1 MPDIRLVALDL
12 DGTVFNDEKEI
23 TPRTLEAIRAAI
35 AKGVDVIPA
44 TGRVASGVPEAFLR
58 IPGVR
63 YALTSNGAS
72 VVELSTGKPLVNL
85 PFDAA
90 LASDI
95 YDIVA
100 ATGGAM
106 GIFIGGKAY
115 TDYFGANDGLA
126 LMPPALRR
134 YLRDSRIVV
143 DDMHA
148 VFAAHPHEVEKFS
161 ITYRDNAA
169 RDAAWQAVASRFNV
183 EITSSIPNNMEINA
197 PATLRREFDEII
209 VCTGSHPKTLPVKG
223 FNKTINFTQLLL
235 NQVDAGDRIVF
246 FGGGLLAL
254 AEKLGLRRD
263 QVMAVGD
270 SGNDLA
276 MIQAAGYGIAM
287 GNATPDVLAAA
298 RYVTDDNNHDGVAK
312 AIETYV
318 LKG

>member
-1 MPDIRLVALDL
+1 M
-12 DGTVFNDEKEI
+12 
-23 TPRTLEAIRAAI
+23 
-35 AKGVDVIPA
+35 
-44 TGRVASGVPEAFLR
+44 ASGVPGKRFCA

-197 PATLRREFDEII
+197 PGVTK
-209 VCTGSHPKTLPVKG
+209 GSGLKTLAVP
-223 FNKTINFTQLLL
+223 
-235 NQVDAGDRIVF
+235 
-246 FGGGLLAL
+246 GLAMN
-254 AEKLGLRRD
+254 
-263 QVMAVGD
+263 QVMACGD
-270 SGNDLA
+270 SGNDIS
-276 MIQAAGYGIAM
+276 MIQASRVRHCDGQLPHRMFWPPPAM
-287 GNATPDVLAAA
+287 
-298 RYVTDDNNHDGVAK
+298 
-312 AIETYV
+312 
-318 LKG
+318 

>member
-23 TPRTLEAIRAAI
+23 TSRTLEAIRAAI

-115 TDYFGANDGLA
+115 TDYFGANDGLD

-197 PATLRREFDEII
+197 PGVTK
-209 VCTGSHPKTLPVKG
+209 GSGLKTLAD
-223 FNKTINFTQLLL
+223 T
-235 NQVDAGDRIVF
+235 
-246 FGGGLLAL
+246 
-254 AEKLGLRRD
+254 LGLAMN
-263 QVMAVGD
+263 QVMACGD

>member
-1 MPDIRLVALDL
+1 M
-12 DGTVFNDEKEI
+12 
-23 TPRTLEAIRAAI
+23 
-35 AKGVDVIPA
+35 
-44 TGRVASGVPEAFLR
+44 ASGVPEAFLR

-169 RDAAWQAVASRFNV
+169 RDTAWQAVASRFNV

-197 PATLRREFDEII
+197 PGVTK
-209 VCTGSHPKTLPVKG
+209 GSGLKTLAD
-223 FNKTINFTQLLL
+223 T
-235 NQVDAGDRIVF
+235 
-246 FGGGLLAL
+246 
-254 AEKLGLRRD
+254 LGLAMN
-263 QVMAVGD
+263 QVMACGD

>member
-197 PATLRREFDEII
+197 PGVTKGSGLKNAGRYPGPGDE
-209 VCTGSHPKTLPVKG
+209 P
-223 FNKTINFTQLLL
+223 
-235 NQVDAGDRIVF
+235 GD
-246 FGGGLLAL
+246 
-254 AEKLGLRRD
+254 GLRRFRQRPCHD
-263 QVMAVGD
+263 PGRRVRHCDGQRHTGC
-270 SGNDLA
+270 SGRRPLCNGR
-276 MIQAAGYGIAM
+276 QQ
-287 GNATPDVLAAA
+287 P
-298 RYVTDDNNHDGVAK
+298 
-312 AIETYV
+312 
-318 LKG
+318 

>member
-148 VFAAHPHEVEKFS
+148 VFAATRTRWKS
-161 ITYRDNAA
+161 S
-169 RDAAWQAVASRFNV
+169 ASP
-183 EITSSIPNNMEINA
+183 IGTMP
-197 PATLRREFDEII
+197 PAMPPGRLLPAGLMLRL
-209 VCTGSHPKTLPVKG
+209 LPA
-223 FNKTINFTQLLL
+223 FPTTW
-235 NQVDAGDRIVF
+235 R
-246 FGGGLLAL
+246 
-254 AEKLGLRRD
+254 
-263 QVMAVGD
+263 
-270 SGNDLA
+270 S
-276 MIQAAGYGIAM
+276 
-287 GNATPDVLAAA
+287 TPPA
-298 RYVTDDNNHDGVAK
+298 
-312 AIETYV
+312 
-318 LKG
+318 

>member
-100 ATGGAM
+100 AMGGAM

-143 DDMHA
+143 DDMQCS
-148 VFAAHPHEVEKFS
+148 PPTRTRWKS
-161 ITYRDNAA
+161 S
-169 RDAAWQAVASRFNV
+169 ASP
-183 EITSSIPNNMEINA
+183 IGTMP
-197 PATLRREFDEII
+197 PAMPPGRLLPAGLMLRL
-209 VCTGSHPKTLPVKG
+209 LPA
-223 FNKTINFTQLLL
+223 FPTTW
-235 NQVDAGDRIVF
+235 R
-246 FGGGLLAL
+246 
-254 AEKLGLRRD
+254 
-263 QVMAVGD
+263 
-270 SGNDLA
+270 S
-276 MIQAAGYGIAM
+276 
-287 GNATPDVLAAA
+287 TPPA
-298 RYVTDDNNHDGVAK
+298 
-312 AIETYV
+312 
-318 LKG
+318 

>member
-106 GIFIGGKAY
+106 DIFIGGKAY

-161 ITYRDNAA
+161 ITYRDNTA

-197 PATLRREFDEII
+197 PA
-209 VCTGSHPKTLPVKG
+209 
-223 FNKTINFTQLLL
+223 
-235 NQVDAGDRIVF
+235 
-246 FGGGLLAL
+246 
-254 AEKLGLRRD
+254 
-263 QVMAVGD
+263 
-270 SGNDLA
+270 
-276 MIQAAGYGIAM
+276 
-287 GNATPDVLAAA
+287 
-298 RYVTDDNNHDGVAK
+298 
-312 AIETYV
+312 
-318 LKG
+318 

>member
-1 MPDIRLVALDL
+1 
-12 DGTVFNDEKEI
+12 
-23 TPRTLEAIRAAI
+23 
-35 AKGVDVIPA
+35 
-44 TGRVASGVPEAFLR
+44 
-58 IPGVR
+58 
-63 YALTSNGAS
+63 
-72 VVELSTGKPLVNL
+72 
-85 PFDAA
+85 
-90 LASDI
+90 
-95 YDIVA
+95 
-100 ATGGAM
+100 
-106 GIFIGGKAY
+106 
-115 TDYFGANDGLA
+115 
-126 LMPPALRR
+126 MPPALRR

-197 PATLRREFDEII
+197 PGVTK
-209 VCTGSHPKTLPVKG
+209 GSGLKTLAD
-223 FNKTINFTQLLL
+223 TL
-235 NQVDAGDRIVF
+235 D
-246 FGGGLLAL
+246 LAMN
-254 AEKLGLRRD
+254 
-263 QVMAVGD
+263 QVMACGD

>member
-1 MPDIRLVALDL
+1 M
-12 DGTVFNDEKEI
+12 
-23 TPRTLEAIRAAI
+23 
-35 AKGVDVIPA
+35 
-44 TGRVASGVPEAFLR
+44 R

-134 YLRDSRIVV
+134 YLCDSRIVV

-197 PATLRREFDEII
+197 PA
-209 VCTGSHPKTLPVKG
+209 
-223 FNKTINFTQLLL
+223 
-235 NQVDAGDRIVF
+235 
-246 FGGGLLAL
+246 
-254 AEKLGLRRD
+254 
-263 QVMAVGD
+263 
-270 SGNDLA
+270 
-276 MIQAAGYGIAM
+276 
-287 GNATPDVLAAA
+287 
-298 RYVTDDNNHDGVAK
+298 
-312 AIETYV
+312 
-318 LKG
+318 

>member
-126 LMPPALRR
+126 LMPLPCTATCVTAALWWMTCTQCSPPTRTRWKSSASPIGTMPPAMPPGRLLPAGLMLR
-134 YLRDSRIVV
+134 LL
-143 DDMHA
+143 
-148 VFAAHPHEVEKFS
+148 
-161 ITYRDNAA
+161 
-169 RDAAWQAVASRFNV
+169 
-183 EITSSIPNNMEINA
+183 
-197 PATLRREFDEII
+197 PAFPTTWR
-209 VCTGSHPKTLPVKG
+209 S
-223 FNKTINFTQLLL
+223 
-235 NQVDAGDRIVF
+235 
-246 FGGGLLAL
+246 
-254 AEKLGLRRD
+254 
-263 QVMAVGD
+263 
-270 SGNDLA
+270 
-276 MIQAAGYGIAM
+276 
-287 GNATPDVLAAA
+287 TPPA
-298 RYVTDDNNHDGVAK
+298 
-312 AIETYV
+312 
-318 LKG
+318 

>member
-1 MPDIRLVALDL
+1 M
-12 DGTVFNDEKEI
+12 
-23 TPRTLEAIRAAI
+23 
-35 AKGVDVIPA
+35 
-44 TGRVASGVPEAFLR
+44 ASGVPEAFLR

-100 ATGGAM
+100 AAGGAM

-197 PATLRREFDEII
+197 PGVTK
-209 VCTGSHPKTLPVKG
+209 GSGLKTLGRYPG
-223 FNKTINFTQLLL
+223 P
-235 NQVDAGDRIVF
+235 GD
-246 FGGGLLAL
+246 
-254 AEKLGLRRD
+254 EPSDGLRRFRQRPCHD
-263 QVMAVGD
+263 PGRRVRHCDGQRHTGC
-270 SGNDLA
+270 SGRRPLCNGR
-276 MIQAAGYGIAM
+276 QQ
-287 GNATPDVLAAA
+287 P
-298 RYVTDDNNHDGVAK
+298 
-312 AIETYV
+312 
-318 LKG
+318 

>member
-100 ATGGAM
+100 ATGGNRIRRT
-106 GIFIGGKAY
+106 GCIHKHHSPLLFGRLLPS
-115 TDYFGANDGLA
+115 DY
-126 LMPPALRR
+126 
-134 YLRDSRIVV
+134 
-143 DDMHA
+143 
-148 VFAAHPHEVEKFS
+148 
-161 ITYRDNAA
+161 
-169 RDAAWQAVASRFNV
+169 
-183 EITSSIPNNMEINA
+183 
-197 PATLRREFDEII
+197 
-209 VCTGSHPKTLPVKG
+209 
-223 FNKTINFTQLLL
+223 
-235 NQVDAGDRIVF
+235 
-246 FGGGLLAL
+246 
-254 AEKLGLRRD
+254 
-263 QVMAVGD
+263 
-270 SGNDLA
+270 
-276 MIQAAGYGIAM
+276 
-287 GNATPDVLAAA
+287 
-298 RYVTDDNNHDGVAK
+298 
-312 AIETYV
+312 
-318 LKG
+318 

>member
-100 ATGGAM
+100 ATGGA
-106 GIFIGGKAY
+106 GQY
-115 TDYFGANDGLA
+115 LYA
-126 LMPPALRR
+126 L
-134 YLRDSRIVV
+134 
-143 DDMHA
+143 
-148 VFAAHPHEVEKFS
+148 
-161 ITYRDNAA
+161 
-169 RDAAWQAVASRFNV
+169 
-183 EITSSIPNNMEINA
+183 
-197 PATLRREFDEII
+197 
-209 VCTGSHPKTLPVKG
+209 
-223 FNKTINFTQLLL
+223 
-235 NQVDAGDRIVF
+235 
-246 FGGGLLAL
+246 
-254 AEKLGLRRD
+254 
-263 QVMAVGD
+263 
-270 SGNDLA
+270 
-276 MIQAAGYGIAM
+276 
-287 GNATPDVLAAA
+287 
-298 RYVTDDNNHDGVAK
+298 
-312 AIETYV
+312 
-318 LKG
+318 

>member
-100 ATGGAM
+100 AMGGAM

-148 VFAAHPHEVEKFS
+148 VFAAIGTMP
-161 ITYRDNAA
+161 
-169 RDAAWQAVASRFNV
+169 
-183 EITSSIPNNMEINA
+183 
-197 PATLRREFDEII
+197 PAMPPGRLLPAGLMLRL
-209 VCTGSHPKTLPVKG
+209 LPA
-223 FNKTINFTQLLL
+223 FPTTW
-235 NQVDAGDRIVF
+235 R
-246 FGGGLLAL
+246 
-254 AEKLGLRRD
+254 
-263 QVMAVGD
+263 
-270 SGNDLA
+270 S
-276 MIQAAGYGIAM
+276 
-287 GNATPDVLAAA
+287 TPPA
-298 RYVTDDNNHDGVAK
+298 
-312 AIETYV
+312 
-318 LKG
+318 

>member
-1 MPDIRLVALDL
+1 M
-12 DGTVFNDEKEI
+12 
-23 TPRTLEAIRAAI
+23 
-35 AKGVDVIPA
+35 
-44 TGRVASGVPEAFLR
+44 
-58 IPGVR
+58 
-63 YALTSNGAS
+63 
-72 VVELSTGKPLVNL
+72 
-85 PFDAA
+85 
-90 LASDI
+90 
-95 YDIVA
+95 
-100 ATGGAM
+100 GGAM
-106 GIFIGGKAY
+106 GIFIDGKAY

-197 PATLRREFDEII
+197 PGVTK
-209 VCTGSHPKTLPVKG
+209 GSGLKTLAD
-223 FNKTINFTQLLL
+223 T
-235 NQVDAGDRIVF
+235 
-246 FGGGLLAL
+246 
-254 AEKLGLRRD
+254 LGLAMN
-263 QVMAVGD
+263 QVMACGD

>member
-85 PFDAA
+85 PLDAA

-100 ATGGAM
+100 AMGGAM
-106 GIFIGGKAY
+106 SIFIGGKAY

-143 DDMHA
+143 D
-148 VFAAHPHEVEKFS
+148 EKMQ
-161 ITYRDNAA
+161 TTVPGLYA
-169 RDAAWQAVASRFNV
+169 
-183 EITSSIPNNMEINA
+183 
-197 PATLRREFDEII
+197 
-209 VCTGSHPKTLPVKG
+209 
-223 FNKTINFTQLLL
+223 
-235 NQVDAGDRIVF
+235 AGDCT
-246 FGGGLLAL
+246 GGLL
-254 AEKLGLRRD
+254 
-263 QVMAVGD
+263 Q
-270 SGNDLA
+270 
-276 MIQAAGYGIAM
+276 
-287 GNATPDVLAAA
+287 
-298 RYVTDDNNHDGVAK
+298 VAK
-312 AIETYV
+312 AVYEGAQAGTEAAKA
-318 LKG
+318 LRKG

>member
-35 AKGVDVIPA
+35 TKGVDVIPA

-197 PATLRREFDEII
+197 PGVTK
-209 VCTGSHPKTLPVKG
+209 GSGLKTLAD
-223 FNKTINFTQLLL
+223 T
-235 NQVDAGDRIVF
+235 
-246 FGGGLLAL
+246 
-254 AEKLGLRRD
+254 LGLAMN
-263 QVMAVGD
+263 QFMA
-270 SGNDLA
+270 N
-276 MIQAAGYGIAM
+276 
-287 GNATPDVLAAA
+287 
-298 RYVTDDNNHDGVAK
+298 
-312 AIETYV
+312 
-318 LKG
+318 

>member
-148 VFAAHPHEVEKFS
+148 VFATHPHEVENS
-161 ITYRDNAA
+161 
-169 RDAAWQAVASRFNV
+169 ASP
-183 EITSSIPNNMEINA
+183 IGTMP
-197 PATLRREFDEII
+197 PAMPPGRLLPAGLMLRL
-209 VCTGSHPKTLPVKG
+209 LPA
-223 FNKTINFTQLLL
+223 FPTTW
-235 NQVDAGDRIVF
+235 R
-246 FGGGLLAL
+246 
-254 AEKLGLRRD
+254 
-263 QVMAVGD
+263 
-270 SGNDLA
+270 S
-276 MIQAAGYGIAM
+276 
-287 GNATPDVLAAA
+287 TPPA
-298 RYVTDDNNHDGVAK
+298 
-312 AIETYV
+312 
-318 LKG
+318 